1 MADLGN
7 QKIKDT
13 YQLLLQ
19 TDSSGNLQNL
29 TGGTPNPFIVNGN
42 LRYVD
47 GNQADGYVLKSDAS
61 GNASW
66 GAAGAGTSYW
76 SANTNGSISPSGT
89 STPIKVLGNISGS
102 SDLYLGDSTDPNPS
116 IIAPTTLTLR
126 GQGSGNDYLILQQDS
141 VDIFIDGSSYINV
154 DPDSIILNYSSKA
167 VNTAI
172 MADNATQLFYGDAT
186 NNVVRL
192 KEHVF
197 ITPTGETS
205 VDYSR
210 ALFVSG
216 GSLFHSGGTNNP
228 NEAIVAVGNISGTT
242 DLYLGNSGHT
252 ASTITAE
259 NKLTIKGHSS
269 TNDFLTLENDHI
281 HAFIDGVAA
290 LTVQNTPGD
299 GQIVLN
305 ASSKNMDTKIVTDDG
320 TNAVHV
326 DAGLNLVRLRDRVI
340 ITSGSPTDYNQSLYV
355 SGSSLLYSGGNSHHT
370 AAVVA
375 IGDISGTTDG
385 LFGRN
390 LGVSGRTY
398 LGTIDAA
405 GDSYSADK
413 ILVAQGG
420 GEIEYL
426 TTAQLKADIGDA
438 DYWTAT
444 TDGTSISPSGSNT
457 TTTVKMSGNTFI
469 KGNLGVTGL
478 TNSNTLI
485 VVDDLTVDNI

>member
-66 GAAGAGTSYW
+66 GAGGAGTSYW
-76 SANTNGSISPSGT
+76 SANTNGSITPSGT

-252 ASTITAE
+252 ASTITAGKQTN
-259 NKLTIKGHSS
+259 NKR
-269 TNDFLTLENDHI
+269 TL
-281 HAFIDGVAA
+281 FY
-290 LTVQNTPGD
+290 
-299 GQIVLN
+299 
-305 ASSKNMDTKIVTDDG
+305 K
-320 TNAVHV
+320 
-326 DAGLNLVRLRDRVI
+326 
-340 ITSGSPTDYNQSLYV
+340 
-355 SGSSLLYSGGNSHHT
+355 
-370 AAVVA
+370 
-375 IGDISGTTDG
+375 
-385 LFGRN
+385 
-390 LGVSGRTY
+390 
-398 LGTIDAA
+398 
-405 GDSYSADK
+405 
-413 ILVAQGG
+413 
-420 GEIEYL
+420 
-426 TTAQLKADIGDA
+426 
-438 DYWTAT
+438 
-444 TDGTSISPSGSNT
+444 
-457 TTTVKMSGNTFI
+457 
-469 KGNLGVTGL
+469 
-478 TNSNTLI
+478 
-485 VVDDLTVDNI
+485 